1 MNEHDEERNAALAE
15 LDRALA
21 EAVLAAQ
28 EERSVAGLRA
38 QDAATIRGVVQLL
51 WAVRVAEAEGL
62 AEQKRTHLARLYSA
76 DHHLFPSMVMTADDT
91 DPEAGEAGGLRD
103 QATFRAEV
111 GRRLRAL
118 RMWEDLSQEQLAARA
133 GLTRGFIS
141 GVERGTQHLDAW
153 RLRLLTRALR
163 IPSGMLLGEAPE
175 PFRANGGRRPRV

>member
-15 LDRALA
+15 LDRGLVG
-21 EAVLAAQ
+21 AVLTAQ

-38 QDAATIRGVVQLL
+38 QDAATIRGVTQLL

-62 AEQKRTHLARLYSA
+62 AEQKRSHLARLYSA
-76 DHHLFPSMVMTADDT
+76 DPHLFPSMVMTADDT
-91 DPEAGEAGGLRD
+91 DAELSETDGLGD

-118 RMWEDLSQEQLAARA
+118 RLWEDLSQEQLATRA

-163 IPSGMLLGEAPE
+163 VPSGMLLGEAPE
-175 PFRANGGRRPRV
+175 PFRADRGRRRV